1 MSFSSKAIW
10 KEFSHSKI
18 GIAGIAI
25 LVVLFSMSAVAF
37 IAIPLDSFKT
47 WNDPASWLLYPKSAQ
62 PAWVN
67 YFQSQKIPEH
77 LILKPVSLSQQMGSV
92 YLLTD

>member
-10 KEFSHSKI
+10 KEFSRSKI
-18 GIAGIAI
+18 GIAGIVI

-37 IAIPLDSFKT
+37 IAIPLDIFKT

-67 YFQSQKIPEH
+67 YFNLKKFQS
-77 LILKPVSLSQQMGSV
+77 
-92 YLLTD
+92 T